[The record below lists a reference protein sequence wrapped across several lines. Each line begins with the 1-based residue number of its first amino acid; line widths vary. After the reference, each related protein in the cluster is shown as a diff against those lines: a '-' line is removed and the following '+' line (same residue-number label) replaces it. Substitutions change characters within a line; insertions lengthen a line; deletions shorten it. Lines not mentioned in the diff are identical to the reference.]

1 MKALLLAAPGV
12 LEVADVPE
20 PDVGP
25 DDVLVRVKAAG
36 ICGSDIHGMD
46 GSTGRRIPPLIMG
59 HEAAGVIE
67 AVGSSVSGWRPG
79 DAVTFDST
87 IWCGECPF
95 CVRGQVNLCDR
106 RQVLGVSFGEYRRDG
121 AFAELVVVPARI
133 LYAVPCRRV
142 DGRGGLRGAPG
153 GRRPRGLPRA
163 RSPRQGAVLVVG
175 AGVIGLLVMSVLRA
189 AGSER
194 IVAVDLSPTRLE
206 RARAM
211 GATDVIVATD
221 DVGARIRELTDG
233 RGVDVAFE
241 AVGIGS
247 TIALATA
254 SVVKGGTVVLIGN
267 VSPSVELPLQWT
279 VSREIVLVGSAA
291 SAGEYPRALELI
303 ASSPG
308 RRREPRQRRGA
319 AGRRRRVVRPAARA
333 RHGPA
338 EGDPRALTPSRR
350 SICSHM
356 RKSPGPIGPG
366 LFGAGASCLRSGR
379 RSSARR
385 RCS

>member
-1 MKALLLAAPGV
+1 MKALLLSAPGR
-12 LEVADVPE
+12 LELVDVPD
-20 PDVGP
+20 PIAGP

-36 ICGSDIHGMD
+36 ICGSDIHGLD

-67 AVGSSVSGWRPG
+67 AVGSSVSGWQPG

-95 CVRGQVNLCDR
+95 CLRGQVNLCDR

-133 LYAVPCRRV
+133 LDTVPSGVSMVEAAFAEPLAVAAHAVSR
-142 DGRGGLRGAPG
+142 APVAG
-153 GRRPRGLPRA
+153 P
-163 RSPRQGAVLVVG
+163 GAVLVVG

-189 AGSER
+189 AGHER

-211 GATDVIVATD
+211 GATDTIVATD
-221 DVGARIRELTDG
+221 DVGARIGELTDG

-303 ASSPG
+303 ASRQVDVASLVSAVAPLADG
-308 RRREPRQRRGA
+308 AVWFDRLREPGTDLLK
-319 AGRRRRVVRPAARA
+319 VILEP
-333 RHGPA
+333 
-338 EGDPRALTPSRR
+338 
-350 SICSHM
+350 
-356 RKSPGPIGPG
+356 
-366 LFGAGASCLRSGR
+366 
-379 RSSARR
+379 
-385 RCS
+385 

>member
-67 AVGSSVSGWRPG
+67 SVGASVSGWRTG
-79 DAVTFDST
+79 DGVTFDST

-121 AFAELVVVPARI
+121 AFADLVVVPARI
-133 LYAVPCRRV
+133 LYAVPASMSMV
-142 DGRGGLRGAPG
+142 EAAFAEPLAVAAHAVSRGPVAE
-153 GRRPRGLPRA
+153 A
-163 RSPRQGAVLVVG
+163 GAVLVVG

-189 AGSER
+189 AGRER
-194 IVAVDLSPTRLE
+194 IIAVDLSPARLE

-221 DVGARIRELTDG
+221 DVGARIRALTDG

-247 TIALATA
+247 TVALAAA

-279 VSREIVLVGSAA
+279 VSREIALVGSAA
-291 SAGEYPRALELI
+291 SAGEYPQALELI
-303 ASSPG
+303 ASRSVDVGSLVSAVAPLAEG
-308 RRREPRQRRGA
+308 AAWFDRLREPGTDLLK
-319 AGRRRRVVRPAARA
+319 VVLEP
-333 RHGPA
+333 
-338 EGDPRALTPSRR
+338 
-350 SICSHM
+350 
-356 RKSPGPIGPG
+356 
-366 LFGAGASCLRSGR
+366 
-379 RSSARR
+379 
-385 RCS
+385 